1 MNIALNTADNYWN
14 LLKNLS
20 NDVKLEL
27 IAKLSS
33 SIVRKTKEPAI
44 SASRFYGVWSDD
56 DFKMSSDELAAEIKE
71 GRKFKNDI
79 DAF

>member
-1 MNIALNTADNYWN
+1 MDIALNTADNYWN

-20 NDVKLEL
+20 NDVKIEL

-33 SIVRKTKEPAI
+33 SLVRKTKEQPI
-44 SASRFYGVWSDD
+44 SASRFYGVWSDS

-79 DAF
+79 EAF